1 MIAKKLEFQMKFG
14 LSLPGFAMTP
24 ASIEYYP
31 GCKPEGPSGP
41 PQDAPEGPPAGGPPQ
56 GGPEHG
62 DGPAPEMPAQDYLL
76 TIEEKDGVLKGVLKS
91 EHGCQKIDDIVES
104 EFSISFTAYAGSE
117 GVEIFRFVLMLSDST
132 AQIVGYAAGVKPF
145 FRSFMPLSGRIIE
158 A

>member
-24 ASIEYYP
+24 GSIEYYP

-41 PQDAPEGPPAGGPPQ
+41 PQDAPDGPPAGGP
-56 GGPEHG
+56 ERG
-62 DGPAPEMPAQDYLL
+62 DGPAPEMPAQEYLL
-76 TIEEKDGVLKGVLKS
+76 TMEEKGGVIKGVLKS

-145 FRSFMPLSGRIIE
+145 FRSFMPLCGKVLE
-158 A
+158 E

>member
-24 ASIEYYP
+24 GSIEYYP

-41 PQDAPEGPPAGGPPQ
+41 PQDAPDGPPAGGP
-56 GGPEHG
+56 ERG
-62 DGPAPEMPAQDYLL
+62 DGPAPEMPAQEYLL
-76 TIEEKDGVLKGVLKS
+76 TMEEKDGVIKGVLKS

-145 FRSFMPLSGRIIE
+145 FRSFMPLCGKVLE
-158 A
+158 E

>member
-1 MIAKKLEFQMKFG
+1 MIAKKLEFQMRFG

-24 ASIEYYP
+24 GSIEYYP

-41 PQDAPEGPPAGGPPQ
+41 PQDAPDGPPAGGP
-56 GGPEHG
+56 ERG
-62 DGPAPEMPAQDYLL
+62 DGHAPEMPAQEYLL
-76 TIEEKDGVLKGVLKS
+76 TMEEKDGVIKGVLKS

-145 FRSFMPLSGRIIE
+145 FRSFMPLSGRVAE
-158 A
+158 